1 MRTSL
6 VRRIAIAMLTLAILV
21 TFAAMIRTAGSIGS
35 AEIALAGGA
44 FVFGFVVLRLVETM
58 LTSDKRHA
66 RRARRALIMA
76 SMIPAI
82 VLVPSALE
90 SSSRDIRLLTLLV
103 AVMWIGIAASFTWLV
118 LNRAGHLQHPRPA
131 RSRYRL
137 TRDQWLVPIGALPAT
152 VPVGQHMHRGRRAHM

>member
-21 TFAAMIRTAGSIGS
+21 TFAAMIRTARSIGS

-66 RRARRALIMA
+66 RRARRALIVA
-76 SMIPAI
+76 SVIPAI

-90 SSSRDIRLLTLLV
+90 SSSRDVWPLTLLV
-103 AVMWIGIAASFTWLV
+103 AVMWIGIAVSFTSFV
-118 LNRAGHLQHPRPA
+118 LNGASHLQHARPA
-131 RSRYRL
+131 RSHRL
-137 TRDQWLVPIGALPAT
+137 TRDQWLVPIGGLPAT
-152 VPVGQHMHRGRRAHM
+152 VPVGRPVHRGRRAHM